1 MSNGYARLLNSCKT
15 EDLVCEKTG
24 ILPKNHFGG
33 RPGRA
38 TMDSVHLM
46 IKLVED
52 AWRKGE
58 VASLVKA
65 PWRVMP
71 RHKLRYKYNVP
82 V

>member
-1 MSNGYARLLNSCKT
+1 M
-15 EDLVCEKTG
+15 CEKTG

-33 RPGRA
+33 RQGRA

-46 IKLVED
+46 VKLVED

-58 VASLVKA
+58 VASLAKA
-65 PWRVMP
+65 PGCVARVTP